1 MGVACCYGNSILNA
15 RMDEMN
21 CIQIVG
27 HLRSIDYH
35 KAEYVADV
43 NSFEILIVIVSFH
56 YSY

>member
-1 MGVACCYGNSILNA
+1 MATQFLNA

>member
-1 MGVACCYGNSILNA
+1 MATQFINA
-15 RMDEMN
+15 RMDEMSC

-43 NSFEILIVIVSFH
+43 NSFEILIVIISFH